1 VLQLRPMRLK
11 GKVVIIGGVGQGMGQ
26 AMGLLFAQ
34 EGAKVALV
42 ARQPTIIETLAQQIQ
57 EMGGDALAITAD
69 MAEKADAT
77 HVVER
82 TVHAFGRLDAFCS
95 VAGGYYKHLKD
106 ATEIEDEFFDL
117 VLQNHLK
124 SIFYGVRAAV
134 PHMKAAGGGAVLT
147 ISAAYKTRR
156 DGNVAYGTAKEGV
169 IGLTKNLAR
178 ELATHNIRVN
188 CIAPG
193 LIRLPLSQTKIQP
206 PTLSLDRLGQPED
219 LAYAAVYLISDE
231 AAWLTGQVLT
241 IDGGADIY
249 SGQSFDLR

>member
-1 VLQLRPMRLK
+1 MLPMRLK
-11 GKVVIIGGVGQGMGQ
+11 NKVVLIGGVGQGMGR

-34 EGAKVALV
+34 EGAKVVLV
-42 ARQPTIIETLAQQIQ
+42 ARQNSVVDPVEQNIQ
-57 EMGGDALAITAD
+57 EMGGEALAIEAN
-69 MAEKADAT
+69 MSQKADVT
-77 HVVER
+77 HVLER
-82 TVHAFGRLDAFCS
+82 TIHAFGRLDAFCS

-106 ATEIEDEFFDL
+106 ATEVEGEFFDL
-117 VLQNHLK
+117 VLHNHLK

-134 PHMKAAGGGAVLT
+134 PHLRTAGGGAILT

-178 ELATHNIRVN
+178 ELAPHNIRVN

-193 LIRLPLSQTKIQP
+193 LVRLPLSDIKIQP
-206 PTLSLDRLGQPED
+206 PALSLDRLGQPED
-219 LAYAAVYLISDE
+219 IAFAAAYLISDE
-231 AAWLTGQVLT
+231 SAWITGQVLT

-249 SGQSFDLR
+249 AGRPYDLR